1 MTLLDNK
8 NVMIIILGLT
18 VIFIFLINFLQYKY
32 YIDLFFISIGIFTA
46 ICGSY
51 IVDGQ
56 IKEAI
61 SSYIAFF
68 GVNLLQWIILIY
80 IFLINQTHITNFF
93 YLLLIGVTTITIII
107 LVQFYKSRFNP
118 IRRKKSSKTKNNSD
132 FILIKN
138 YKQIFT
144 LIFGIIITLGCL
156 ISIFYSK
163 FLYASFYVL
172 FGVMMIIYGTYIEL
186 NKKQMSFN
194 YFILMV
200 ILILLQWM
208 LVLYLGYYLRLDSDE
223 ISIPF
228 FIIFIVSS
236 YFFFQIRESNMKYI
250 GRYRKTKKN

>member
-1 MTLLDNK
+1 
-8 NVMIIILGLT
+8 MIIILGLMI
-18 VIFIFLINFLQYKY
+18 IFIFLINFLQYKY
-32 YIDLFFISIGIFTA
+32 SIDLFFISIGIFTA
-46 ICGSY
+46 ICGIY

-68 GVNLLQWIILIY
+68 GVNLLQWIILFY
-80 IFLINQTHITNFF
+80 IFLINQTHIPNFF
-93 YLLLIGVTTITIII
+93 YLLLIGLTTITITI

-118 IRRKKSSKTKNNSD
+118 VRRRKVSKYKDNSD

-138 YKQIFT
+138 NKQIFII
-144 LIFGIIITLGCL
+144 IFGIIITLGCL

-163 FLYASFYVL
+163 FLYASFYVF
-172 FGVMMIIYGTYIEL
+172 FGVMMIIYGTYIEF

-194 YFILMV
+194 YFIVMV

-208 LVLYLGYYLRLDSDE
+208 FILYLGYYLRLDSGE

-228 FIIFIVSS
+228 FFTFIVSS

-250 GRYRKTKKN
+250 GRYRKTKKKQY